1 MLHIEDILVF
11 NKILPGC
18 FYTSLA
24 TIMKGKINILGISG
38 SLRSNSSASAILNIV
53 AGLVPEQVEF
63 TIYKGLAEIPAFNDN
78 NEIPE
83 VVANFIKLL
92 SDADGVFF
100 CIPEYAFGV
109 PGALKNALD
118 WTVSSS
124 TAFPDKPVALITA
137 ATGGDK
143 AHAAFLLTLKA
154 MSSKIP
160 EGATL
165 LLSFIRS
172 KLNEKNEVKDML
184 TLDSIRVVVNS
195 LIDSI
200 QS

>member
-1 MLHIEDILVF
+1 MKR
-11 NKILPGC
+11 KI
-18 FYTSLA
+18 
-24 TIMKGKINILGISG
+24 KILGISG
-38 SLRSNSSASAILNIV
+38 SLRSNSSASAILNVV
-53 AGLVPEQVEF
+53 AGLVPEQIEF
-63 TIYKGLAEIPAFNDN
+63 MIYSGLAEIPAFNDS
-78 NEIPE
+78 NETPE
-83 VVANFIKLL
+83 TVAAFIKLL

-100 CIPEYAFGV
+100 VIPEYAFGV

-154 MSSKIP
+154 MSSKVP

-172 KLNEKNEVKDML
+172 RLNEKNEVKDME
-184 TLDSIRVVVNS
+184 TLDSIRNVISS
-195 LIDSI
+195 LIDAI
-200 QS
+200 QN

>member
-1 MLHIEDILVF
+1 MMKR
-11 NKILPGC
+11 KI
-18 FYTSLA
+18 
-24 TIMKGKINILGISG
+24 KILGISG
-38 SLRSNSSASAILNIV
+38 SLRANSSASAVLNV
-53 AGLVPEQVEF
+53 VSSLVPEQVEF
-63 TIYKGLAEIPAFNDN
+63 TIYNGLAEIPAFNDCN
-78 NEIPE
+78 DIPE
-83 VVANFIKLL
+83 TVEAFIKLL
-92 SDADGVFF
+92 SEADGVFF
-100 CIPEYAFGV
+100 VIPEYAFGV

-154 MSSKIP
+154 ISSKIP

-172 KLNEKNEVKDML
+172 KLNEKHEVKDL
-184 TLDSIRVVVNS
+184 ATLDSIRVVINS

-200 QS
+200 QNQR

>member
-1 MLHIEDILVF
+1 MDK
-11 NKILPGC
+11 KI
-18 FYTSLA
+18 
-24 TIMKGKINILGISG
+24 KILGISG
-38 SLRSNSSASAILNIV
+38 SLRTNSSASAILNVV

-63 TIYKGLAEIPAFNDN
+63 KIYNGLAGIPAFNDS

-83 VVANFIKLL
+83 TVAGFINQIAEA
-92 SDADGVFF
+92 DAVFF

-154 MSSKIP
+154 ISTKIP

-172 KLNEKNEVKDML
+172 KLNEKNEVKDRA
-184 TLDSIRVVVNS
+184 TLNSIRKVVNS
-195 LIDSI
+195 LIEGI
-200 QS
+200 A

>member
-1 MLHIEDILVF
+1 
-11 NKILPGC
+11 
-18 FYTSLA
+18 
-24 TIMKGKINILGISG
+24 MKGKIKILGISG
-38 SLRSNSSASAILNIV
+38 SLRSNSSATAILNV
-53 AGLVPEQVEF
+53 VSGLVPENVEF
-63 TIYKGLAEIPAFNDN
+63 SIYNELAEIPAFNDS

-83 VVANFIKLL
+83 PVAHFIKLL
-92 SDADGVFF
+92 SEADGVFF

-124 TAFPDKPVALITA
+124 TAFPNKSVALITA

-154 MSSKIP
+154 MSSKIS

-172 KLNEKNEVKDML
+172 KLNEKNEVNDMA
-184 TLDSIRVVVNS
+184 TMDQIRTVINS

-200 QS
+200 QN

>member
-1 MLHIEDILVF
+1 MKR
-11 NKILPGC
+11 KI
-18 FYTSLA
+18 
-24 TIMKGKINILGISG
+24 KILGISG
-38 SLRSNSSASAILNIV
+38 SLRANSSASAVLNV
-53 AGLVPEQVEF
+53 VSGLVPEQVEF
-63 TIYKGLAEIPAFNDN
+63 TIYNGLAEIPAFNDS

-83 VVANFIKLL
+83 TVEAFIKLL
-92 SDADGVFF
+92 SNADGVFF
-100 CIPEYAFGV
+100 VIPEYAFGV

-172 KLNEKNEVKDML
+172 KLNEKNEVKDPA
-184 TLDSIRVVVNS
+184 TLDQVRNVINS

-200 QS
+200 QT

>member
-1 MLHIEDILVF
+1 
-11 NKILPGC
+11 
-18 FYTSLA
+18 
-24 TIMKGKINILGISG
+24 MKGKIKILGISG
-38 SLRSNSSASAILNIV
+38 SLRSNSSASAILNV
-53 AGLVPEQVEF
+53 AAGLVPENVDF
-63 TIYKGLAEIPAFNDN
+63 TIYTGLAEIPAFNDS
-78 NEIPE
+78 NEIPQP
-83 VVANFIKLL
+83 VAHFINLL

-154 MSSKIP
+154 ISSKIP

-172 KLNEKNEVKDML
+172 KLNEKNEVKDMA
-184 TLDSIRVVVNS
+184 TLDSIRTVINS
-195 LIDSI
+195 LIGSI
-200 QS
+200 QN

>member
-1 MLHIEDILVF
+1 MMKR
-11 NKILPGC
+11 KI
-18 FYTSLA
+18 
-24 TIMKGKINILGISG
+24 KILGISG
-38 SLRSNSSASAILNIV
+38 SLRANSSASAILNVV

-63 TIYKGLAEIPAFNDN
+63 TIYKGLAEIPAFNDS

-83 VVANFIKLL
+83 TVEAFIKLL
-92 SDADGVFF
+92 SEADGVFF
-100 CIPEYAFGV
+100 VIPEYAFGV

-154 MSSKIP
+154 ISSKIP
-160 EGATL
+160 EGAAL

-172 KLNEKNEVKDML
+172 KLNEKNEVKEIAI
-184 TLDSIRVVVNS
+184 LDSIKGVINS
-195 LIDSI
+195 LIGEI
-200 QS
+200 EQAHN

>member
-1 MLHIEDILVF
+1 
-11 NKILPGC
+11 
-18 FYTSLA
+18 
-24 TIMKGKINILGISG
+24 MKGKIKVLGISG

-53 AGLVPEQVEF
+53 AGLVLQNVEF
-63 TIYKGLAEIPAFNDN
+63 TIYNGLAEIPAFNDS
-78 NEIPE
+78 NEIPGP
-83 VVANFIKLL
+83 VAHFIKLL
-92 SDADGVFF
+92 SEADGVFF
-100 CIPEYAFGV
+100 VIPEYAFGV

-154 MSSKIP
+154 ISAKIP

-165 LLSFIRS
+165 LISFIRS
-172 KLNEKNEVKDML
+172 KLNEKNEVKDMA
-184 TLDSIRVVVNS
+184 TLDSIKRVINS
-195 LIDSI
+195 LIEEI
-200 QS
+200 EQALN

>member
-1 MLHIEDILVF
+1 
-11 NKILPGC
+11 
-18 FYTSLA
+18 
-24 TIMKGKINILGISG
+24 MKGKIKILGISG
-38 SLRSNSSASAILNIV
+38 SLRSNSSATAILNV
-53 AGLVPEQVEF
+53 VSGLVPGNVEF
-63 TIYKGLAEIPAFNDN
+63 AIYNGLAEIPAFNDS

-154 MSSKIP
+154 MSSKIS

-172 KLNEKNEVKDML
+172 KLNEKNEVNDMA
-184 TLDSIRVVVNS
+184 TMDQIRTVINS

-200 QS
+200 EN

>member
-1 MLHIEDILVF
+1 MMKR
-11 NKILPGC
+11 KIR
-18 FYTSLA
+18 
-24 TIMKGKINILGISG
+24 ILGISG
-38 SLRSNSSASAILNIV
+38 SLRSNSSASAVLNVV

-63 TIYKGLAEIPAFNDN
+63 TIYNSLAEIPAFNDS
-78 NEIPE
+78 NEVPE
-83 VVANFIKLL
+83 TVETFIKLL

-100 CIPEYAFGV
+100 VIPEYAFGV

-137 ATGGDK
+137 ATSGDK

-172 KLNEKNEVKDML
+172 KLNEKNEVKDSE
-184 TLDSIRVVVNS
+184 TLDSIRTVINS
-195 LIDSI
+195 LIAGI
-200 QS
+200 QN

>member
-1 MLHIEDILVF
+1 
-11 NKILPGC
+11 
-18 FYTSLA
+18 
-24 TIMKGKINILGISG
+24 MKGKIKILGISG
-38 SLRSNSSASAILNIV
+38 SLRSNSSASAILNVV
-53 AGLVPEQVEF
+53 ASLVPEEVEF
-63 TIYKGLAEIPAFNDN
+63 TIYNELTEIPAFNDS

-83 VVANFIKLL
+83 PVAHFIKLL
-92 SDADGVFF
+92 SNADGVFF

-124 TAFPDKPVALITA
+124 TAFPNKPVALITA

-154 MSSKIP
+154 MNSKIP

-172 KLNEKNEVKDML
+172 KLNEKNEVEDRA
-184 TLDSIRVVVNS
+184 TLHSIRVVINS
-195 LIDSI
+195 LIAAI
-200 QS
+200 

>member
-1 MLHIEDILVF
+1 M
-11 NKILPGC
+11 NKI
-18 FYTSLA
+18 
-24 TIMKGKINILGISG
+24 KILGISG
-38 SLRSNSSASAILNIV
+38 SLRSNSSASAILNVV
-53 AGLVPEQVEF
+53 AGLVPENVEF
-63 TIYKGLAEIPAFNDN
+63 TIYTGLAGIPAFNDS

-83 VVANFIKLL
+83 PVADFIKLL
-92 SDADGVFF
+92 SESDGVFF

-124 TAFPDKPVALITA
+124 VAFPGKSVALITA

-154 MSSKIP
+154 LSSKIP

-172 KLNEKNEVKDML
+172 KLNEKNEVNDIV
-184 TLDSIRVVVNS
+184 TLDSIKRVINS
-195 LIDSI
+195 VIDEI
-200 QS
+200 EQALN

>member
-1 MLHIEDILVF
+1 MMKR
-11 NKILPGC
+11 KI
-18 FYTSLA
+18 
-24 TIMKGKINILGISG
+24 KILGISG
-38 SLRSNSSASAILNIV
+38 SLRANSSASAVLNIV
-53 AGLVPEQVEF
+53 VGLVPEQVEF
-63 TIYKGLAEIPAFNDN
+63 TIYTGLAEIPAFNDS

-83 VVANFIKLL
+83 TVEAFIKLL
-92 SDADGVFF
+92 SEADGVFF
-100 CIPEYAFGV
+100 VIPEYAFGV

-143 AHAAFLLTLKA
+143 AHAAFLLTVKA
-154 MSSKIP
+154 ISAKIP

-172 KLNEKNEVKDML
+172 KLNEKNEVKERT
-184 TLDSIRVVVNS
+184 TLDSIKRVINS
-195 LIDSI
+195 LIDQI
-200 QS
+200 EQVLN

>member
-1 MLHIEDILVF
+1 M
-11 NKILPGC
+11 
-18 FYTSLA
+18 
-24 TIMKGKINILGISG
+24 ILGISG
-38 SLRSNSSASAILNIV
+38 SLRANSSASAILNVV
-53 AGLVPEQVEF
+53 AGLVPEHVEF
-63 TIYKGLAEIPAFNDN
+63 TVYNGLAEIPAFNDSN
-78 NEIPE
+78 DIPATVE
-83 VVANFIKLL
+83 AFIKLL

-100 CIPEYAFGV
+100 VIPEYAFGV

-154 MSSKIP
+154 ISSKIP
-160 EGATL
+160 GGATL

-172 KLNEKNEVKDML
+172 KLNEKNEVKDPA
-184 TLDSIRVVVNS
+184 TLDSIKKAINS
-195 LIDSI
+195 LIHEI
-200 QS
+200 EQAHN

>member
-1 MLHIEDILVF
+1 MMKR
-11 NKILPGC
+11 KI
-18 FYTSLA
+18 
-24 TIMKGKINILGISG
+24 KILGISG
-38 SLRSNSSASAILNIV
+38 SLRSNSSASAILNVV
-53 AGLVPEQVEF
+53 AGLVPEKVEF
-63 TIYKGLAEIPAFNDN
+63 TIYNGLAEIPAFDDS
-78 NEIPE
+78 NEIPKT
-83 VVANFIKLL
+83 VSDFIKLV
-92 SDADGVFF
+92 SEADGVFF

-172 KLNEKNEVKDML
+172 KLNEKNEVKDMA
-184 TLDSIRVVVNS
+184 TMDQIRTVINS
-195 LIDSI
+195 LIEVI
-200 QS
+200 A

>member
-1 MLHIEDILVF
+1 
-11 NKILPGC
+11 
-18 FYTSLA
+18 
-24 TIMKGKINILGISG
+24 MKGKIKILGISG

-53 AGLVPEQVEF
+53 AGLVPANVEF
-63 TIYKGLAEIPAFNDN
+63 NIYNRLAEVPAFDDSSEIPA
-78 NEIPE
+78 P
-83 VVANFIKLL
+83 VVHFIKLL
-92 SDADGVFF
+92 SEADGVFF

-154 MSSKIP
+154 ISSKIP
-160 EGATL
+160 DGATL

-172 KLNEKNEVKDML
+172 KLNEKNEVKDTA
-184 TLDSIRVVVNS
+184 TLNSIRSVINS
-195 LIDSI
+195 LIGSI
-200 QS
+200 QN

>member
-1 MLHIEDILVF
+1 MSQK
-11 NKILPGC
+11 KI
-18 FYTSLA
+18 
-24 TIMKGKINILGISG
+24 KILGISG
-38 SLRSNSSASAILNIV
+38 SLRSNSSASAILNVV

-63 TIYKGLAEIPAFNDN
+63 TIYNGLAEIPAFNDS

-83 VVANFIKLL
+83 TVEAFIKLL
-92 SDADGVFF
+92 SEADGVFF

-137 ATGGDK
+137 STGGDK

-160 EGATL
+160 EEATL

-172 KLNEKNEVKDML
+172 KLNERNEVKDRA
-184 TLDSIRVVVNS
+184 TLDSIRAVINS

-200 QS
+200 QI

>member
-1 MLHIEDILVF
+1 
-11 NKILPGC
+11 
-18 FYTSLA
+18 
-24 TIMKGKINILGISG
+24 MKGKIKILGISG
-38 SLRSNSSASAILNIV
+38 SLRSNSSASAILNVV
-53 AGLVPEQVEF
+53 ASLVPEQVEF
-63 TIYKGLAEIPAFNDN
+63 TIYNGLAEIPAFNDS
-78 NEIPE
+78 NEIPGS
-83 VVANFIKLL
+83 VAHFIKLL
-92 SDADGVFF
+92 SEADGVFF
-100 CIPEYAFGV
+100 VIPEYAFGV

-154 MSSKIP
+154 ISSKIP

-172 KLNEKNEVKDML
+172 KLNEKNEVNDMV
-184 TLDSIRVVVNS
+184 TLDSIKRVINS
-195 LIDSI
+195 LIGEI
-200 QS
+200 EQALN

>member
-1 MLHIEDILVF
+1 
-11 NKILPGC
+11 
-18 FYTSLA
+18 
-24 TIMKGKINILGISG
+24 MKGKIKILGISG
-38 SLRSNSSASAILNIV
+38 SLRSNSSASAILNV
-53 AGLVPEQVEF
+53 VSGLAPQNVEF
-63 TIYKGLAEIPAFNDN
+63 TIYNGLAEIPAFNDS

-83 VVANFIKLL
+83 PVAHFIKLL
-92 SDADGVFF
+92 SEADGVFF

-154 MSSKIP
+154 ISSKIP

-172 KLNEKNEVKDML
+172 KLNEKNEVKDSE
-184 TLDSIRVVVNS
+184 TLGAIKSVIHS
-195 LIDSI
+195 LLNAID
-200 QS
+200 

>member
-1 MLHIEDILVF
+1 MMKR
-11 NKILPGC
+11 KI
-18 FYTSLA
+18 
-24 TIMKGKINILGISG
+24 KILGISG
-38 SLRSNSSASAILNIV
+38 SLRANSSASAVLNIV
-53 AGLVPEQVEF
+53 AGLVPEEVEF
-63 TIYKGLAEIPAFNDN
+63 TIYNGLAEIPAFNDS

-83 VVANFIKLL
+83 TVEAFIKLL
-92 SDADGVFF
+92 SEADGVFF
-100 CIPEYAFGV
+100 VIPEYAFGV

-154 MSSKIP
+154 ISAKIP

-172 KLNEKNEVKDML
+172 KLNEKNEVKDIV
-184 TLDSIRVVVNS
+184 TLDSIKRVINS
-195 LIDSI
+195 LIEEI
-200 QS
+200 EQALN

>member
-1 MLHIEDILVF
+1 MMKR
-11 NKILPGC
+11 KI
-18 FYTSLA
+18 
-24 TIMKGKINILGISG
+24 KILGISG
-38 SLRSNSSASAILNIV
+38 SLRTNSSATAILNV
-53 AGLVPEQVEF
+53 AAGLAPEQVEF
-63 TIYKGLAEIPAFNDN
+63 TIYNGLAEIPAFNDS

-83 VVANFIKLL
+83 TVVAFIKLL
-92 SDADGVFF
+92 SDVDGVFF
-100 CIPEYAFGV
+100 VIPEYAFGV

-154 MSSKIP
+154 ISAKIP

-172 KLNEKNEVKDML
+172 KLNEKNEVKERT
-184 TLDSIRVVVNS
+184 TLDSIKRVINS
-195 LIDSI
+195 LIDQI
-200 QS
+200 EQVLN

>member
-1 MLHIEDILVF
+1 MKR
-11 NKILPGC
+11 KI
-18 FYTSLA
+18 
-24 TIMKGKINILGISG
+24 MILGISG
-38 SLRSNSSASAILNIV
+38 SLRANSSASAILNVV

-63 TIYKGLAEIPAFNDN
+63 TVYNGLAEIPAFNDS

-83 VVANFIKLL
+83 TVEAFIKLL
-92 SDADGVFF
+92 SEADGVFF
-100 CIPEYAFGV
+100 VIPEYAFGV

-143 AHAAFLLTLKA
+143 AHAAFLLTLQA
-154 MSSKIP
+154 MNSKIP
-160 EGATL
+160 GEATL

-172 KLNEKNEVKDML
+172 KLNEKNEVKDPA
-184 TLDSIRVVVNS
+184 TLDSIKKAINS
-195 LIDSI
+195 LIHEI
-200 QS
+200 EQAHN

>member
-1 MLHIEDILVF
+1 MAKQ
-11 NKILPGC
+11 KI
-18 FYTSLA
+18 
-24 TIMKGKINILGISG
+24 KILGISG
-38 SLRSNSSASAILNIV
+38 SLRANSSASAILTV
-53 AGLVPEQVEF
+53 VRGLVPEQVEF
-63 TIYKGLAEIPAFNDN
+63 AIYDGLAGIPAFNDSDN
-78 NEIPE
+78 IPE
-83 VVANFIKLL
+83 PVADLIKLL
-92 SDADGVFF
+92 SEADGVFF

-124 TAFPDKPVALITA
+124 TAFPGKPVALITA
-137 ATGGDK
+137 ATGGEK

-154 MSSKIP
+154 ISSKIP

-172 KLNEKNEVKDML
+172 KLNEKNELKDMA
-184 TLDSIRVVVNS
+184 TLASITNVLNS

-200 QS
+200 E

>member
-1 MLHIEDILVF
+1 M
-11 NKILPGC
+11 NRKI
-18 FYTSLA
+18 
-24 TIMKGKINILGISG
+24 KILGISG
-38 SLRSNSSASAILNIV
+38 SLRANSSATAVLNIV

-63 TIYKGLAEIPAFNDN
+63 TIYNGLAEIPAFNDS

-83 VVANFIKLL
+83 TVEAFIKLL
-92 SDADGVFF
+92 SGADGVFF
-100 CIPEYAFGV
+100 VIPEYAFGV

-154 MSSKIP
+154 ISSKIP

-172 KLNEKNEVKDML
+172 KLNEKNEVKDIA
-184 TLDSIRVVVNS
+184 TLDQIRTVINS
-195 LIDSI
+195 LIDGI
-200 QS
+200 QNQH

>member
-1 MLHIEDILVF
+1 
-11 NKILPGC
+11 
-18 FYTSLA
+18 
-24 TIMKGKINILGISG
+24 MKGKIKILGISG
-38 SLRSNSSASAILNIV
+38 SLRSNSSATAILNV
-53 AGLVPEQVEF
+53 VSGLVPGNVEF
-63 TIYKGLAEIPAFNDN
+63 TIYNGLAEIPAFNDS
-78 NEIPE
+78 NEVPE
-83 VVANFIKLL
+83 PVAHFIELL
-92 SDADGVFF
+92 SEAEGIFF

-124 TAFPDKPVALITA
+124 TAFPGKPVALITA

-154 MSSKIP
+154 ISSKIP

-172 KLNEKNEVKDML
+172 KLNEKNEVKDIA
-184 TLDSIRVVVNS
+184 TLNSIRVVINS

-200 QS
+200 KN

>member
-1 MLHIEDILVF
+1 
-11 NKILPGC
+11 
-18 FYTSLA
+18 
-24 TIMKGKINILGISG
+24 MKGKIKILGISG
-38 SLRSNSSASAILNIV
+38 SLRSNSSATAILNVI
-53 AGLVPEQVEF
+53 AGLVPESVEF
-63 TIYKGLAEIPAFNDN
+63 TIYSGLAEIPAFNDSDQ
-78 NEIPE
+78 IPE
-83 VVANFIKLL
+83 SVAHFIKLL

-124 TAFPDKPVALITA
+124 TAFPGKPVALITA

-154 MSSKIP
+154 ISSKIP

-172 KLNEKNEVKDML
+172 KLNEKNEVKDRT
-184 TLDSIRVVVNS
+184 TLDSIKKVINS
-195 LIDSI
+195 LIDEI
-200 QS
+200 EQAHN